1 MENAKSIALSICI
14 PVYNCAEFLGQALES
29 ILAQIEQGME
39 IVIYDGASTDG
50 TETLVTG
57 YLARSSTIRYHR
69 AAARG
74 GIDADLAACV
84 GLARG
89 EYCWLF
95 SGDDVMRA
103 GAIRRALAWMETGRD
118 LYICE
123 HTLCDKEMRFRSDY
137 PVLLPNVPFT
147 VNLADRA
154 SREAWFRRA
163 VSTEAFFS
171 FMSSLIV
178 RRAKWLS
185 GRLSAEF
192 DGSCWGH
199 VARLFEMIPD
209 GLLVSYVA
217 EVWLDQRGGND
228 SFRGSGIVKRYSL
241 AIDGFD
247 RISRRFFSSRSVE
260 ASQIRRVIR
269 FEFDLK
275 MFLDAKLLCAENP
288 SLENKAILDGLVRKT
303 YDDPSLGLALLKGVY
318 WTTPIWSL
326 RLARSFLRYFRRAAI
341 QS

>member
-1 MENAKSIALSICI
+1 MENTTPIVLSICI

-29 ILAQIEQGME
+29 ILPQIEQGVE
-39 IVIYDGASTDG
+39 IVVYDGASTDG
-50 TETLVTG
+50 TEALLAKYT
-57 YLARSSTIRYHR
+57 ARSSSITYRR
-69 AAARG
+69 GATRG
-74 GIDADLAACV
+74 GIDADLATCV
-84 GLARG
+84 DLASG

-103 GAIRRALAWMETGRD
+103 GAIRRALAWIETGHD

-123 HTLCDKEMRFRSDY
+123 HTLCDKEMHFKSDY
-137 PVLLPNVPFT
+137 PVLHPNQPFSA
-147 VNLADRA
+147 NLADRD
-154 SREAWFRRA
+154 SREEWFKRA

-171 FMSSLIV
+171 FMSSLII
-178 RRAKWLS
+178 RREKWLS
-185 GRLSAEF
+185 GRLSEEF

-199 VARLFEMIPD
+199 VARFFKLIPD
-209 GLLVSYVA
+209 GFLVSYVA

-247 RISRRFFSSRSVE
+247 RINRRFFSIDSVE
-260 ASQIRRVIR
+260 AFQIRRVIR

-288 SLENKAILDGLVRKT
+288 SRENKAMLDGLVRKT
-303 YDDPSLGLALLKGVY
+303 YCDPSLRLALLKGVY
-318 WTTPIWSL
+318 WTTPVWSL
-326 RLARSFLRYFRRAAI
+326 RLVRSVLRFFRRAAI
-341 QS
+341 